1 MTKEEKALLD
11 TLAYCEG
18 TLGVS
23 NNGYDVVVGY
33 NRIIAGWTKD
43 TNIVHGGRDWYDKST
58 NSTAAG
64 RYQFVYDTWVGNDK
78 KNLPMTKENQ
88 DQRGLQLNF
97 ERIGQ
102 ILSVIDS
109 MSGKWNQE
117 SFFKDLQKRIAYG
130 VPAHLVELC
139 QLPNIGKVRAKKLF
153 DMGFKNIESIVEM
166 DDKKLKGILNMKEEY
181 ITEIKKQAMKLSS
194 L

>member
-23 NNGYDVVVGY
+23 NNGYDVVVGFK
-33 NRIIAGWTKD
+33 RIIAGWTKD
-43 TNIVHGGRDWYDKST
+43 TSIVHGGRDWYDKST

-88 DQRGLQLNF
+88 DQRGLQLINGAL
-97 ERIGQ
+97 RN
-102 ILSVIDS
+102 ID
-109 MSGKWNQE
+109 KTKLTNKTE
-117 SFFKDLQKRIAYG
+117 FFKALNKMCTIWASIPVTSDITDKK
-130 VPAHLVELC
+130 
-139 QLPNIGKVRAKKLF
+139 GKVHKAGKSYYSGDGVNNSK
-153 DMGFKNIESIVEM
+153 ITA
-166 DDKKLKGILNMKEEY
+166 DKIF
-181 ITEIKKQAMKLSS
+181 EIYTLALSKY
-194 L
+194 

>member
-23 NNGYDVVVGY
+23 NNGYDVVVGFK
-33 NRIIAGWTKD
+33 RIIAGWTKD
-43 TNIVHGGRDWYDKST
+43 TSIVHGGRDWYDKST

-88 DQRGLQLNF
+88 DQRG
-97 ERIGQ
+97 
-102 ILSVIDS
+102 
-109 MSGKWNQE
+109 
-117 SFFKDLQKRIAYG
+117 
-130 VPAHLVELC
+130 VELINFC
-139 QLPNIGKVRAKKLF
+139 
-153 DMGFKNIESIVEM
+153 
-166 DDKKLKGILNMKEEY
+166 LKGMDKTTLTNKTNFLLALNKLCTQWASIPVTSD
-181 ITEIKKQAMKLSS
+181 ITDKDGIVHKAGYSYYAKTTINKTPYSADKIFEIYKLALSKYS
-194 L
+194 